1 MERGSHSFI
10 KRPFNG
16 RERMTETVK
25 ENILIVDDE
34 AVVRQALSRT
44 LARDSY
50 RCAEAA
56 DADEAFE
63 KMEASPFDLAMLD
76 IKMPGKSGLEI
87 LPEVKTRYP
96 NTAVIMVTAVTD
108 IEVVTQCMK
117 AGAVDY
123 IPKPFNIDEV
133 SLCVK
138 QSLEKRKFEIE
149 LKNHLQGLESQ
160 VVMQDKK
167 MRALFLGAIQSLASA
182 LEAKDKYTAGHSQR
196 VADLAIEIGRKLAMT
211 PEELDDLRCA
221 ALLHD
226 IGKIAVDS
234 TIQNKPG
241 KLNSQEYEHIM
252 RHTQIGPDI
261 VKPLVNKSIVEM
273 IRHHHDW
280 YDGRG
285 LDRKYSGE
293 SIPLGARII
302 AVADTIDAM
311 TSDRPY
317 RKGMPR
323 GQALEEIRRCS
334 GSQFDPEVANALLE
348 LSSAPC
354 ELV

>member
-1 MERGSHSFI
+1 MADI
-10 KRPFNG
+10 
-16 RERMTETVK
+16 MK
-25 ENILIVDDE
+25 EKILIVDDE
-34 AVVRQALSRT
+34 AVVRQSLSRT

-50 RCAEAA
+50 QCTEAGN
-56 DADEAFE
+56 ADEAFV
-63 KMEASPFDLAMLD
+63 KLEASRFELAILD
-76 IKMPGKSGLEI
+76 IKMPGKSGLEL
-87 LPEVKTRYP
+87 LPEVKTKYP

-108 IEVVTQCMK
+108 IGVVTQCMK

-123 IPKPFNIDEV
+123 IPKPFDINEV

-138 QSLEKRKFEIE
+138 QSLEKQKFEME

-160 VVMQDKK
+160 VAMQDKK
-167 MRALFLGAIQSLASA
+167 MRELFLGAVQSLASA

-196 VADLAIEIGRKLAMT
+196 VADLAIEIGRRLAMS
-211 PEELDDLRCA
+211 PSELDDLRCA

-234 TIQNKPG
+234 TIQNKQG
-241 KLNSQEYEHIM
+241 KLTSQEYEHIM

-261 VKPLVNKSIVEM
+261 VQPLVNEAIVEM

-285 LDRKYSGE
+285 LDRNFSGE
-293 SIPLGARII
+293 AIPLGARII
-302 AVADTIDAM
+302 AVADTVDAM

-317 RKGMPR
+317 RKGMPHE
-323 GQALEEIRRCS
+323 QALKEIKRCS
-334 GSQFDPEVANALLE
+334 GSQFDPKVANALLE
-348 LSSAPC
+348 LSSTPR
-354 ELV
+354 ELT

>member
-1 MERGSHSFI
+1 
-10 KRPFNG
+10 
-16 RERMTETVK
+16 MTDAMK

-34 AVVRQALSRT
+34 PVVRQSLSRT
-44 LARDSY
+44 LARDNY
-50 RCAEAA
+50 QCIEASN
-56 DADEAFE
+56 ADEAFT
-63 KMEASPFDLAMLD
+63 KMESSPFDLAILD
-76 IKMPGKSGLEI
+76 IKMPGKSGLEL

-96 NTAVIMVTAVTD
+96 NTAVIMITAVTD
-108 IEVVTQCMK
+108 IGVVTQCMK

-123 IPKPFNIDEV
+123 IPKPFSIDEV
-133 SLCVK
+133 SLCVQ
-138 QSLEKRKFEIE
+138 QSLEKRKFEME

-160 VVMQDKK
+160 VAMQDKK
-167 MRALFLGAIQSLASA
+167 IRALFLGAVQSLASA

-196 VADLAIEIGRKLAMT
+196 VSDLAIEIGRKLTMST
-211 PEELDDLRCA
+211 DELDDLRCA

-261 VKPLVNKSIVEM
+261 VKPLVNEAIVEM
-273 IRHHHDW
+273 IKHHHDR

-285 LDRKYSGE
+285 LNRNLSGE
-293 SIPLGARII
+293 NIPLGARII

-323 GQALEEIRRCS
+323 EQALEEIKRCS
-334 GSQFDPEVANALLE
+334 GSQFDPKVAYALLE
-348 LSSAPC
+348 LCSAPC
-354 ELV
+354 ELA